1 MQCSQHPENTATAYC
16 TNCGKAVCDQCRQV
30 LDSRILCVDCA
41 SQFVPPPPLDQP
53 AVSQEAATT
62 SLNSGIRSEQAPFP
76 SIPIE
81 KGYPYCAPGV
91 CFVLGLIPGV
101 GGICNGDYLKAFVQ
115 VLIFGTL
122 VSLAGSGEAGQFGPV
137 LMVLAIAFYL
147 YMPLEAYHVSK
158 KRTLALKGIM
168 VMTPFDKFRF
178 SEIWAGVLAV
188 ALGTIFLVNQYLPG
202 TLHFILRGWPLLLI
216 ALGVFNLARYFRSSA
231 ST

>member
-1 MQCSQHPENTATAYC
+1 MQCSQHPENGATAYC

-30 LDSRILCVDCA
+30 FNSRIVCGDCA
-41 SQFVPPPPLDQP
+41 TQVVPPPLPNQP
-53 AVSQEAATT
+53 TTPQEVAATGE
-62 SLNSGIRSEQAPFP
+62 SSADRSDPIPFSSNP
-76 SIPIE
+76 LE

-101 GGICNGDYLKAFVQ
+101 GAICNGDYFKAFVQ

-122 VSLAGSGEAGQFGPV
+122 VSLADSGETGQFGPV
-137 LMVLAIAFYL
+137 LMVLAVAFYL

-178 SEIWAGVLAV
+178 SEIWAGILAV
-188 ALGTIFLVNQYLPG
+188 GLGTIFLVNQYVPG
-202 TLHFILRGWPLLLI
+202 TLRFILRGWPLLLI
-216 ALGVFNLARYFRSSA
+216 ALGVFNVVRYFRA
-231 ST
+231 STTT